1 MEFDKGKCEVLQLE
15 NSIQE
20 CRSRLGSTWL
30 GNSSLEKDLASLMNN
45 KLNMSEHFA
54 ADAKKGNRVLG
65 YVNKGVR

>member
-1 MEFDKGKCEVLQLE
+1 M
-15 NSIQE
+15 
-20 CRSRLGSTWL
+20 GS
-30 GNSSLEKDLASLMNN
+30 SSLEKDLASLMNN